1 MFSSKIPLS
10 GAVLAALTL
19 AVPAFGGTITG
30 DAFTASMADDSF
42 GPIELDGSTSPVS
55 GTAGLAGVDL
65 LSDRLEIDWLT
76 GNTFTVRVIYAADL
90 SNLKISIND
99 LNFKDGVN
107 PVNITGVTFDDAATD
122 QEQYNGYEGISGPA
136 ATFAANSIEVSF
148 AVFPTGPAADAI
160 PWHFNV
166 VTDRTSTSVP
176 DSLPASMV
184 WVTLGGLGLLHR
196 RLQRR

>member
-55 GTAGLAGVDL
+55 GTAGLATVDL
-65 LSDRLEIDWLT
+65 VSDRLEIDWLT
-76 GNTFTVRVIYAADL
+76 GNTFTVRVIYGADL

-99 LNFKDGVN
+99 LNFKDGAN

-122 QEQYNGYEGISGPA
+122 QDQYNGSEGISGPA

-148 AVFPTGPAADAI
+148 AAFPPGPAADAI

-176 DSLPASMV
+176 DSLPAGMI
-184 WVTLGGLGLLHR
+184 WATLGGLGLLHR
-196 RLQRR
+196 RFQRR